1 MKKIALTIGFISLI
15 SFSYNTNNY
24 RNKAYQALQ
33 VQEVLREELFYMYLK
48 EGTIEAE
55 SRYVD
60 AKYVEDLLKEI
71 MQDGTKV
78 ENKIQTEYDN

>member
-1 MKKIALTIGFISLI
+1 MNKILLTIGFISLI
-15 SFSYNTNNY
+15 SFSYNYNY

-60 AKYVEDLLKEI
+60 AKYVEELLKEI
-71 MQDGTKV
+71 VQDGTRV
-78 ENKIQTEYDN
+78 ENKIQTEYDD